1 MLTALPPF
9 FDHSRHKLVVHSL
22 PVALDVLA
30 FEGKEQLSQ
39 PFCYRVE
46 FTSIDQDIGAE
57 RVLGKTAEFSLH
69 AAPHTLPI
77 AIRGLPTPPVNALR
91 TLHGVITGFKRLS
104 GSADEARY
112 EVILQPRLALLGRG
126 RQFRIYQH
134 QSVPQIVESI
144 LRTRHDFEGQ
154 DFLFTLVREYPK
166 REQVMQYGESDLAFI
181 SRLLAEVG
189 IWYRFSNNERL
200 GIAVVEFH
208 DDQRHYIRPRVSL
221 PFRPQSGLGSS
232 GADGVWQLQVSHE
245 VVEKNVHFRAYHHR
259 DASAWMDGG
268 VDQTRGHTTTY
279 GEAYHYAEPYKV
291 LGDKLDQDEDLEGE
305 SGFFYGRLRH
315 ERYLNNQ
322 TRLSGIS
329 SSASLGLAQVL
340 AISGGA
346 PQAFEPGAVITRLK
360 LRAARDRSF
369 ELSFEAIPYSESVC
383 FRPPLLV
390 KPEIAGTVPARVTSS
405 LANDPYSHIDSEG
418 RYKVNFLFDRDS
430 WKLGEES
437 LWLRLARPYA
447 GDTHGL
453 HLPLIC
459 GTEVAVAF
467 EQGDP
472 DRPYIAHALHDN
484 RHPDHVTLLRSDYK
498 RNVLRTP
505 ANNKLRME
513 DDRGKEHI
521 KLSTEHSGKS
531 QLNLGH
537 LVDNEKDNRGEGF
550 ELRSDGWGAIRA
562 GRGLFISADEQTKA
576 HGQQLDMDAVIEE
589 LESALSVARTMA
601 QAARSAGA
609 IAADTDS
616 HSQLNDALTHLT
628 EPGLL
633 LHAPAGIGII
643 TPEAICLS
651 SGRESVAIT
660 SSRSTDISAGRNITG
675 TAEGAISLCAVTKGL
690 QLKAVQGDVQL
701 HAQTGALHALA
712 NNDIKIESLGGR
724 IEISAPEELL
734 LNCGGAFI
742 RIKDGEIELGAP
754 GNIYQRA
761 DYVLKAGATTL
772 TTPVTPIPYGYAAGY
787 TLIDAQQAAARF
799 VRYRITTQNG
809 EVFNGVT
816 DKDGRT
822 MPVHTM
828 LPGHVAIDFPQPEE
842 WLKPRPKPEPEE
854 EEEEEEI
861 TEGITLRIGLFFD
874 GTGNNQSNAAAT
886 ERCRRQDLESF
897 SSEELESIAATCKQY
912 GFGEFDGSA
921 FNSAPNNSYGNAP
934 SNVAY
939 LYDLYPDN
947 TATPVSKDAEIV
959 YIRAYIEGIGTRS
972 GGEDDVLIG
981 QALGQGETG
990 VVARVGQMPTSIKT
1004 QLSFFEQTNPR
1015 VSIHNIEVDIF
1026 GFSRGAAAARHCAN
1040 EFLKPQSGIFAE
1052 VLKAGNFG
1060 VRKGFDAS
1068 TGVAINLIGLFD
1080 TVAAISDPLHGDFSP
1095 GNDLNRGVNLYLPP
1109 SCARQVIHLQALDE
1123 YRADFS
1129 LNKVHH
1135 THLQIGL
1142 PGAHSDVGGGY
1153 LPRAREK
1160 LWMTQ
1165 PRKASVPTGQRVE
1178 SHAAWTRAE
1187 ADAKELRESGAARD
1201 GYIAVK
1207 AWPAA
1212 TNPRGKAALST
1223 EDYWITVQLERPVHG
1238 ELSLIALRVMRDL
1251 CVRHGVPFDVIT
1263 DTDKRFKLPGELL
1276 PIAKRILQQVMTD
1289 RLVRLEPA
1297 QESLLRARY
1306 IHMSAH
1312 WTPRGPF
1319 LLNKPAP
1326 LNRRNVHLNRPQEGY
1341 PE

>member
-1 MLTALPPF
+1 MLTVLPPF
-9 FDHSRHKLVVHSL
+9 FDHSRHKLVVHRLAFS
-22 PVALDVLA
+22 LDVLA
-30 FEGKEQLSQ
+30 FEGEEQLSL
-39 PFCYRVE
+39 PFLYRVE
-46 FTSIDQDIGAE
+46 FTSVEQDIGAE
-57 RVLGKTAEFSLH
+57 RMLGQDAQFSLH
-69 AAPHTLPI
+69 AAPHTLPV
-77 AIRGLPTPPVNALR
+77 AIRGLSVPSFKPLR
-91 TLHGVITGFKRLS
+91 TLHGVITGFRRLS

-112 EVILQPRLALLGRG
+112 EVTLEPRLGLLARG

-154 DFLFTLVREYPK
+154 DFLFSLVREYPK

-189 IWYRFSNNERL
+189 IWYRFSNDERL

-208 DDQRHYIRPRVSL
+208 DDQRHYVRPRVSL

-232 GADGVWQLQVSHE
+232 GQDGVWGLQVSHE
-245 VVEKNVHFRAYHHR
+245 VVEQSVHFRAYQHR
-259 DASAWMDGG
+259 NANAWLDGD
-268 VDQTRGHTTTY
+268 VDQTRGDSKTY

-291 LGDKLDQDEDLEGE
+291 LGDKLDQDEDLLGE
-305 SGFFYGRLRH
+305 SGFFFARLRH
-315 ERYLNNQ
+315 ERYLNDQ
-322 TRLSGIS
+322 TRLSGVS

-346 PQAFEPGAVITRLK
+346 PQAFEPGAVITRLV

-369 ELSFEAIPYSESVC
+369 ELSFEATPYSESVC
-383 FRPPLLV
+383 FRPPLLA

-418 RYKVNFLFDRDS
+418 RYKVSFLFDRDS

-459 GTEVAVAF
+459 GTEVAIAF

-472 DRPYIAHALHDN
+472 DRPYIAHALHDS

-537 LVDNEKDNRGEGF
+537 LVDNEKDKRGEGF
-550 ELRSDGWGAIRA
+550 ELRTDSWGAIRA
-562 GRGLFISADEQTKA
+562 GRGLFISADEQTRA
-576 HGQQLDMDAVIEE
+576 HGQQLDMDAAIEQ
-589 LESALSVARTMA
+589 LETALSLARTMA
-601 QAARSAGA
+601 QAAKSAGA
-609 IAADTDS
+609 IPADTS
-616 HSQLNDALTHLT
+616 GQTQLNDALTHLT

-633 LHAPAGIGII
+633 LHAPAGIAMVS
-643 TPEAICLS
+643 PEAICVS

-675 TAEGAISLCAVTKGL
+675 TAEGAISLCAITKGL
-690 QLKAVQGDVQL
+690 QVKAVQGDVQL
-701 HAQTGALHALA
+701 HAQSGALHALA
-712 NNDIKIESLGGR
+712 NNDIKIESLAGR

-754 GNIYQRA
+754 GDIYHRA
-761 DYVLKAGATTL
+761 VYVLKAGATTL
-772 TTPVTPIPYGYAAGY
+772 TTPVTPIPYGYGAGY
-787 TLIDAQQAAARF
+787 TLVDAQQAAARF
-799 VRYRITTQNG
+799 VRYRITTQDG

-828 LPGHVAIDFPQPEE
+828 LPGRVAIDFPQPEE
-842 WLKPRPKPEPEE
+842 WLKPRPTPELEE
-854 EEEEEEI
+854 EEEEEEFV
-861 TEGITLRIGLFFD
+861 EGITLRIGLFFD

-912 GFGEFDGSA
+912 GFGDFDGSA

-939 LYDLYPDN
+939 LYQSYPDN
-947 TATPVSKDAEIV
+947 AVDGISTEAKT
-959 YIRAYIEGIGTRS
+959 AYIKAYVEGIGTRS
-972 GGEDDVLIG
+972 GGKDATVIG
-981 QALGQGETG
+981 QGLGQGETG
-990 VVARVGQMPTSIKT
+990 VVARVKQAPALVKT
-1004 QLSFFEQTNPR
+1004 QLLFFEQTNPGI
-1015 VSIHNIEVDIF
+1015 SIKKIEIDIF

-1040 EFLKPQSGIFAE
+1040 EFLKPQC
-1052 VLKAGNFG
+1052 G
-1060 VRKGFDAS
+1060 VFREILTARSHGLQQSFDAS
-1068 TGVAINLIGLFD
+1068 TDVSINLIGLFD
-1080 TVAAISDPLHGDFSP
+1080 TVAAISDPAHGDFSP
-1095 GNDLNRGVNLYLPP
+1095 GDDVNRGVNLYLPP
-1109 SCARQVIHLQALDE
+1109 DCARQVIQLQALDE

-1129 LNKVHH
+1129 LNNVHH

-1165 PRKASVPTGQRVE
+1165 PCKASVPTGQRVE
-1178 SHAAWTRAE
+1178 SHAAWARAE
-1187 ADAKELRESGAARD
+1187 ADAKVLRESGVARD
-1201 GYIAVK
+1201 GYVAVK

-1212 TNPRGKAALST
+1212 TNPRGKAASAM
-1223 EDYWITVQLERPVHG
+1223 EYYWITVLLERPVHG
-1238 ELSLIALRVMRDL
+1238 ELSLIALRVMREL
-1251 CVRHGVPFDVIT
+1251 GIRHGVPF
-1263 DTDKRFKLPGELL
+1263 KGLEARPELAVPEEL
-1276 PIAKRILQQVMTD
+1276 MPVAKRILQQVMTD

-1297 QESLLRARY
+1297 QEALLRARY
-1306 IHMSAH
+1306 IHISAH
-1312 WTPRGPF
+1312 WTPEGPF
-1319 LLNKPAP
+1319 LFSKPAP